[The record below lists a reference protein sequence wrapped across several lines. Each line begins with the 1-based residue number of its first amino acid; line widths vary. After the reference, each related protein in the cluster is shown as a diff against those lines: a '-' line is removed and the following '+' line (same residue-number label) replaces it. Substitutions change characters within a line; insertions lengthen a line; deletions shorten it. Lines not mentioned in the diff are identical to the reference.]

1 METNLYSRT
10 INKKTFWKTKTSFV
24 DSILKETNGKQSPYK
39 AFNIY
44 HHLNVNRCSLTSS
57 FQICWWIFTL
67 HFWFYFFFFS
77 LISFSFSFSFFL
89 FIVISFLF
97 VQILEPAEVFILNA
111 KTLVSIKQD
120 FLNSNNSAPNW
131 IRNLILCVC
140 NLFSLLIKK
149 QKSQI
154 LCM

>member
-1 METNLYSRT
+1 MENNLLIKLLIYTTIWMWIDVLSLPLFKYVDEYSLY
-10 INKKTFWKTKTSFV
+10 IS
-24 DSILKETNGKQSPYK
+24 G
-39 AFNIY
+39 FN
-44 HHLNVNRCSLTSS
+44 S
-57 FQICWWIFTL
+57 
-67 HFWFYFFFFS
+67 FFFF